1 MWFIGGYMKIIKD
14 NSNKEIKVKCKT
26 CKSKLL
32 VKMSECLIGMFQLRY
47 IDCPV
52 CKKTI
57 WIDKY

>member
-1 MWFIGGYMKIIKD
+1 MKILKD

-26 CKSKLL
+26 CKSKILI
-32 VKMSECLIGMFQLRY
+32 KISECEIGMFEKRY
-47 IDCPV
+47 IECPV